1 MFGRV
6 AAIVQ
11 GYGLAESFLDTLLTP
26 PELPEASGPSVRFQ
40 VEEPPFLLC
49 SHREYLLVQAILE
62 RSRNP
67 YLIWAKTPEDLRWS
81 RPLYL
86 LNPQVSTEKLKRFPF
101 SVLYRFYQVRR
112 MREESRRA

>member
-11 GYGLAESFLDTLLTP
+11 GYGLTESFLDMLVVP
-26 PELPEASGPSVRFQ
+26 PELSEASGPSVRFQ
-40 VEEPPFLLC
+40 VEEPPFPLC
-49 SHREYLLVQAILE
+49 SHREYLLVQAVLE
-62 RSRNP
+62 RSRSP

-86 LNPQVSTEKLKRFPF
+86 LNPQISTEKLKRFPF
-101 SVLYRFYQVRR
+101 SVLYRFYRARR
-112 MREESRRA
+112 TREEARRA